1 PDSLSDIPA
10 TSQAMSRVGNLPME
24 SLSVSVGGPS
34 SSVSRN
40 RTELRSNSSGGIR
53 QLSASAYPGSPTGW
67 ELGRRP
73 SVVFGESETTEELA
87 KTRFMRSN
95 KQQKKHEER
104 MDKNRQAVEDQLR
117 EFMKRHFHR
126 KECCLFEEKDA
137 GKCACGEVR
146 DKHDRQFLQTGST
159 EKWAAEKHLQ
169 KVGATNAFGRIRLMN
184 EGFDNREPINFV
196 RLCDEDDMG
205 MILDLMKTHWKMS
218 EPQQPSLCIS
228 VIGGAK
234 NFKLEGRKKE
244 VFHHGLIRAAQ
255 TTNAWII
262 TSGLNL
268 GITRVV
274 GNALEEGRASHWEKA
289 SRSSKLRCIGVA
301 PWGYVLNKDDLVNKE
316 SPGGQFSLDVEYKI
330 SSVLGKGQPVS
341 LNANHTHYLLVDDG
355 KRNRYG
361 GSKSSVIKAQLQ
373 KQINVTEKIPVVL
386 LIVEGGFDIFEEM
399 ESMISANIPIVACDN
414 TGRAADIIAF
424 AFKKLHK
431 SDNKTLTEAHR
442 ADLLN
447 RIKEAFGD
455 NLRDPRTKE
464 VSPAKMEEMLQTL
477 LKLVSNEKLITVFD
491 MNRSDDLDLAI
502 LSALLKV
509 MDAKQLEDYKRQ
521 LNLSLTWNRS
531 DIAAEKI
538 FTEELQWDTA
548 SLEDFTLQAIKEDK
562 MDFLKLFLNN
572 GLIMKEFL
580 TVKQLRN
587 LYRSHLKAGDKNPA
601 TVQIRKLLGSRAR
614 CKSAESVRLSSIRLL
629 LRRLIGKFQSPDMD
643 EDVGGRD
650 EPPND
655 AVDGRQL
662 DRPFNQLF
670 FWAVL
675 FGRQTMARF
684 LWERTDEA
692 VPLALAACKVLD
704 EMAKSLPSHEDV
716 RRRSLIE
723 FKAEFE
729 ELSVRVIEECQSV
742 DPGKSEMLIEKRVDV
757 FGNFNCLELAAS
769 ANCKKFLACN
779 SSQNSVNR
787 RWLNGLLHGTSN
799 LSILAC
805 VLLPF
810 LLPSD
815 RVLQAEPDAIED
827 ALSDSGGGVD
837 SGGDGGSGGGAVSGS
852 ACSRLCVKTKIFY
865 TAPVTKFFSNAICYV
880 FFLLFY
886 SYFILFSLK
895 QAYMTWLEWLV
906 MAWVWVMIIDE
917 IREMF
922 SSKADTV
929 REKLHDWWNFSVW
942 NRLDLVTIL
951 LTLLGMFM
959 RIPDSTDSIFLG
971 IRTCYILAGVF
982 FYLRVFRLY
991 YVNSYLGPK
1000 LVMINK
1006 MVKELLFYLSI
1017 LLIPLLTYGVA
1028 AQALLYPNRQFL
1040 AEVFKDIVY
1049 YPYWQMYGQLYIEV
1063 AEADPPS
1070 GCSGNSTVDDQGN
1083 PCPTAG
1089 ALVLILLAVYLMVV
1103 DILLLNLL
1111 IAIFSN
1117 IFEEIE
1123 RNAIEIWKYNMYF
1136 LVQEYHNKPV
1146 LALPFV
1152 VFEDFFIF
1160 GRMLF
1165 NKISCKKKPD
1175 EANQEDKA
1183 LSQDELRNFAAHCLI
1198 RVHRRRDEEV
1208 RLEIS
1213 NRMTGICDGLEDLYK
1228 ICDRIDERFEDQL
1241 HHGHG
1246 HRRDEACSSKPD
1258 EKPDGKSAAKPE
1270 VKPEVKPE
1278 TMEWDAPAK
1287 MKVVPEIPVMQ
1298 PVQPGPAKP
1307 LDKENLTPDAPEAQ
1321 KQTKPKRRRHRSARR
1336 QDRALVD
1343 DQSADIRMA
1352 EMESR
1357 LQSMEAATTESLTS
1371 IERLLR
1377 QIFHNRPS
1385 GDAAGGGR

>member
-1 PDSLSDIPA
+1 
-10 TSQAMSRVGNLPME
+10 MSRVGNLPME

-184 EGFDNREPINFV
+184 EGFDNH
-196 RLCDEDDMG
+196 
-205 MILDLMKTHWKMS
+205 LMKTHWKMS

-399 ESMISANIPIVACDN
+399 ESMISANIPI
-414 TGRAADIIAF
+414 
-424 AFKKLHK
+424 
-431 SDNKTLTEAHR
+431 TLTEAHR

-675 FGRQTMARF
+675 SAGRRWLGSSGRELMKLCRWLWRPAR
-684 LWERTDEA
+684 
-692 VPLALAACKVLD
+692 
-704 EMAKSLPSHEDV
+704 
-716 RRRSLIE
+716 
-723 FKAEFE
+723 
-729 ELSVRVIEECQSV
+729 
-742 DPGKSEMLIEKRVDV
+742 
-757 FGNFNCLELAAS
+757 
-769 ANCKKFLACN
+769 FLACN

-852 ACSRLCVKTKIFY
+852 ACSRLC
-865 TAPVTKFFSNAICYV
+865 ICYV

-1017 LLIPLLTYGVA
+1017 LLIPLLTY
-1028 AQALLYPNRQFL
+1028 
-1040 AEVFKDIVY
+1040 
-1049 YPYWQMYGQLYIEV
+1049 
-1063 AEADPPS
+1063 ADPPS

-1175 EANQEDKA
+1175 EGH
-1183 LSQDELRNFAAHCLI
+1183 LRW
-1198 RVHRRRDEEV
+1198 V
-1208 RLEIS
+1208 
-1213 NRMTGICDGLEDLYK
+1213 GLPRKQYK
-1228 ICDRIDERFEDQL
+1228 F
-1241 HHGHG
+1241 
-1246 HRRDEACSSKPD
+1246 
-1258 EKPDGKSAAKPE
+1258 
-1270 VKPEVKPE
+1270 
-1278 TMEWDAPAK
+1278 
-1287 MKVVPEIPVMQ
+1287 
-1298 PVQPGPAKP
+1298 
-1307 LDKENLTPDAPEAQ
+1307 
-1321 KQTKPKRRRHRSARR
+1321 
-1336 QDRALVD
+1336 
-1343 DQSADIRMA
+1343 
-1352 EMESR
+1352 
-1357 LQSMEAATTESLTS
+1357 TS
-1371 IERLLR
+1371 
-1377 QIFHNRPS
+1377 F
-1385 GDAAGGGR
+1385 